1 MPGYSSGATQGGEEY
16 ILTLYLHSI
25 IAERQEDN
33 GWMGLEGAEG
43 GIQQAR
49 PA

>member
-1 MPGYSSGATQGGEEY
+1 MPGYSSGAMQGGEEY
-16 ILTLYLHSI
+16 IPTLYLHSI
-25 IAERQEDN
+25 IAECQEDN
-33 GWMGLEGAEG
+33 GSGGSRG